1 MFDEIMDFLDLYS
14 VISEAVDLASNATNG
29 TDMWASHNSTNA
41 TAMLDEISGALDHA
55 DLMTAIDEAI
65 DHVEFISAI
74 DEAIDFANSPKQSST
89 YLYVAGGLI
98 LALGAAALG
107 IKKQAFKNDDHY
119 ESLLN

>member
-1 MFDEIMDFLDLYS
+1 
-14 VISEAVDLASNATNG
+14 
-29 TDMWASHNSTNA
+29 
-41 TAMLDEISGALDHA
+41 MLDEIADAIDHA
-55 DLMTAIDEAI
+55 DLMTAIDEAFEHI
-65 DHVEFISAI
+65 EFISAI
-74 DEAIDFANSPKQSST
+74 DEALEFVNSPKQSSST